1 MIPLQP
7 LDIVV
12 INGLIYMPHHP
23 PIMWRSLDS
32 GVHCVTI
39 ADAAGNGW
47 SPEFTGI
54 KRRHIDHYKGRS
66 LSIHRYRGDVRPL
79 IPLAFKQEKEAEGY
93 DFRQW
98 AGFIVGIP
106 DRTYSDNSKQYTCS
120 EFPYRLF
127 QENGYRL
134 TAIDEALPLPR
145 LFRYHRDFETIFCGV
160 WE

>member
-1 MIPLQP
+1 MIALRP

-12 INGLIYMPHHP
+12 VDGLWYPHHWL
-23 PIMWRSLDS
+23 IRWRSLDK
-32 GVHCVTI
+32 GVHCLTI

-79 IPLAFKQEKEAEGY
+79 IPAAFAQEQEATGY
-93 DFRQW
+93 DFKQW
-98 AGFIVGIP
+98 MGFITGIM
-106 DRTYSDNSKQYTCS
+106 TKSISDNSSQYTCS

-127 QENGYRL
+127 QEHGFRL
-134 TAIDEALPLPR
+134 TNIDEALPLPR
-145 LFRYHRDFETIFCGV
+145 LFRYHPKFETVFEGE
-160 WE
+160 WA